1 MEEAMR
7 DGKKKTESVYIF
19 QVFEDLFAELILTF
33 FLLALLLRQIYER
46 AILELYSNFL

>member
-7 DGKKKTESVYIF
+7 DGKKKTEPVYIF

-33 FLLALLLRQIYER
+33 FY
-46 AILELYSNFL
+46 